1 METKY
6 TLAMPEGTP
15 AQRDLGARRE
25 INENTIDSDAFQHRY
40 DAAYIGLR
48 LPKRPRRPH
57 KSKRHHGDKSSAPTL
72 AQSESF
78 SPASLTPSEQIQ
90 ALLSEAEDQAHS
102 SHDVFCEM
110 DVLYKV
116 GDAYQWKETARWVKY
131 EEDVEE
137 GGMRWSKPHVASLS
151 LHSLFELRSS
161 LTTGACMLEMDANN
175 IQQVADLLID
185 NLISQKQLEESVR
198 DQVRSAICSQHW
210 FQHQKARRKVSITPE
225 MDGGQA
231 IFRKLSMKR
240 TFSEIGRT
248 LSMRSKNDAL
258 NMARLRANPNSQ
270 PNLEM
275 MNGDLSESPS
285 STRINRQNS
294 LLAKLNEHFM
304 RKIPAGAEAAN
315 IMVGELDCLNYQ
327 VVAFIR
333 LCEGRNIG
341 DITEVPIPSRFMF
354 ILFGPPGSQQKNVEI
369 GRSMST
375 IMVDEVFREVAYKAK
390 NRQDILAGVDEFLDQ
405 VTALPPGE
413 WDPKIRIEP
422 PQSVPSQ
429 APRRIPK
436 PQIMD
441 DEEEEEESHCDPT
454 LQRTGRLFGGLIA
467 DIKRKLPWYPSD
479 FKDCL
484 HIQCVASVIFLYLAT
499 LTPNVTFGGL
509 LGQATEQYMGTM
521 ECILTAA
528 ITGILYALFSGQPLN
543 ILGSTGPMLILEMI
557 LFNFCKEQELDFL
570 PFRAWIGLWTAFL
583 LLVVVAFDLSA
594 LVRYI
599 TRFTE
604 ESFAS
609 LIAVIFIVE
618 AFKKTLDILQDAP
631 VNFNPDAP
639 LNYTCECFSPN
650 TSDVLVNATGMDF
663 SNITSLN
670 NTIFRFVFGNI
681 SDVIPFFTNES
692 YEWLNMSTST
702 FNWTAMSKK
711 NCSEYGG
718 NFVDVGCNTPH
729 YEPDAFFLSVLLF
742 LGTYVIASMLTN
754 AKTSAFFP
762 TFVRQTLSDFAVL
775 IAIISMVVVDICIGI
790 KTPKLN
796 VPTEFKPSNDARGWF
811 INPFSDKNPVWLIFA
826 AIIPALLAVILIF
839 MDQQIT
845 AVIVNRKENKLVKG
859 SGYHL
864 DMFVVAICIVLC
876 SLLGLP
882 WYVAATVS
890 ALAHVMSL
898 RKESECTAP
907 GERPV
912 FLGVREQRVT
922 ALLVGILSGASVLF
936 TGVLQYI
943 PMAVLY
949 GVFLYMGIAALKGM
963 QFIDRILL
971 FFKPAKYQPD
981 YIYLRHVPI
990 NRVHIFTF
998 IQIICLGVLC
1008 AIKSIKAVS
1017 IVFPVMVLGTC
1028 FVRKAMDYI
1037 FTQRELKWLDDLMP
1051 EATRKAKED
1060 EKKKKLA
1067 EQADQEE
1074 EEDSDVVHDEHFD
1087 KLMEI
1092 KVDRM
1097 GENKSYNRP
1106 INIRRSSLDTDRVN
1120 ISEEMAK
1127 TGIWMQ
1133 LRRDSKNMVVEA
1145 EELNNRHHKKKR
1157 HDKSNGRE
1165 RRTSKTRYN
1174 DEMVPLNETKDDTP
1188 IIDTNGGA
1196 PPTFYMGEEDEDH
1209 KV

>member
-1 METKY
+1 MV
-6 TLAMPEGTP
+6 
-15 AQRDLGARRE
+15 
-25 INENTIDSDAFQHRY
+25 
-40 DAAYIGLR
+40 
-48 LPKRPRRPH
+48 
-57 KSKRHHGDKSSAPTL
+57 
-72 AQSESF
+72 QSEAF
-78 SPASLTPSEQIQ
+78 LRIRDTVKIFGGRYALVLHRGPTQSLTPSEQIQ
-90 ALLSEAEDQAHS
+90 ALLSEAEDPTHT

-110 DVLYKV
+110 DVLYKM
-116 GDAYQWKETARWVKY
+116 GEIYQWRETARWVKY

-161 LTTGACMLEMDANN
+161 LTTGACMLEMDANTM
-175 IQQVADLLID
+175 QQVADLLID

-198 DQVRSAICSQHW
+198 DQVRLAICSQHS
-210 FQHQKARRKVSITPE
+210 FQHQKSRRKVSITPDL
-225 MDGGQA
+225 DGSGQTM
-231 IFRKLSMKR
+231 FRKLSMKR

-248 LSMRSKNDAL
+248 FSMKSRNDAL
-258 NMARLRANPNSQ
+258 NMAKIRGNPNSQ

-285 STRINRQNS
+285 SAR
-294 LLAKLNEHFM
+294 LNEHFM
-304 RKIPAGAEAAN
+304 RKIPTGAEAAN
-315 IMVGELDCLNYQ
+315 ILVGELDCLNYQ
-327 VVAFIR
+327 VVSFIR
-333 LCEGRNIG
+333 LCEGRNLG
-341 DITEVPIPSRFMF
+341 DITEVPIPTRFLF

-429 APRRIPK
+429 APRKIPK

-454 LQRTGRLFGGLIA
+454 LQRSGRLFGGLIA

-479 FKDCL
+479 FKDSL
-484 HIQCVASVIFLYLAT
+484 HIQCVASIIFLYLAT

-521 ECILTAA
+521 ECILTAS
-528 ITGILYALFSGQPLN
+528 ITGVLYALFSGQPLN
-543 ILGSTGPMLILEMI
+543 ILGSTGPMLVLEMI

-570 PFRAWIGLWTAFL
+570 PFRAWIGLWTAFIL
-583 LLVVVAFDLSA
+583 LAIVAFDLSA
-594 LVRYI
+594 LVKYI

-604 ESFAS
+604 ESFAC
-609 LIAVIFIVE
+609 LIAVIFIAE
-618 AFKKTLDILQDAP
+618 AFLKLFDILKLAP
-631 VNFNPDAP
+631 VNTNPKSV
-639 LNYTCECFSPN
+639 LNYTCTCLGPN
-650 TSDVLVNATGMDF
+650 STDIMVNTTGLDL
-663 SNITSLN
+663 SNATSLN
-670 NTIFRFVFGNI
+670 NTIFHFLVGNL
-681 SDVIPFFTNES
+681 SDFTQS
-692 YEWLNMSTST
+692 YDNQSYDLLNLSTSE
-702 FNWTAMSKK
+702 FNWTAMTKD
-711 NCSEYGG
+711 NCTKFDGV
-718 NFVDVGCNTPH
+718 FIDVGCKTPH
-729 YEPDAFFLSVLLF
+729 YIADAFFLSVLLF
-742 LGTYVIASMLTN
+742 FGTYIIASMLTN

-775 IAIISMVVVDICIGI
+775 IAIISMVVLDVLIGI
-790 KTPKLN
+790 PTPKLE
-796 VPTEFKPSNDARGWF
+796 VPTEFKPTRGDRGWF
-811 INPFSDKNPVWLIFA
+811 VNPISDKNPFWLIFA
-826 AIIPALLAVILIF
+826 AILPALLAVILIF

-864 DMFVVAICIVLC
+864 DMFVVAICIAIC

-922 ALLVGILSGASVLF
+922 ALCVGILSGASVLF
-936 TGVLQYI
+936 THVLQFI

-949 GVFLYMGIAALKGM
+949 GVFLYMGVAALKGM

-981 YIYLRHVPI
+981 FIYLRHVPI
-990 NRVHIFTF
+990 KRVHIFTI
-998 IQIICLGVLC
+998 IQIFCLAVLWV
-1008 AIKSIKAVS
+1008 IKSVKAVS
-1017 IVFPVMVLGTC
+1017 IIFPVMVLGTC

-1097 GENKSYNRP
+1097 GENRSYSRP
-1106 INIRRSSLDTDRVN
+1106 INIRRGSLDTERVN
-1120 ISEEMAK
+1120 ISEEMAR
-1127 TGIWMQ
+1127 TGIWLQ
-1133 LRRDSKNMVVEA
+1133 LRRDSKNVVIEA
-1145 EELNNRHHKKKR
+1145 EEITNRHHKKKR

-1165 RRTSKTRYN
+1165 HRSKKDRYN
-1174 DEMVPLNETKDDTP
+1174 SEETAPLNEVKYEP
-1188 IIDTNGGA
+1188 AAPGDTNGGA
-1196 PPTFYMGEEDEDH
+1196 PPTFYMGEEEEDH